1 MQNHVFTDTLRIT
14 RSYRQL
20 NSQSLR
26 NFTTVLLFEKSSL
39 GIVSIIDATGFLS
52 LLSGKVYHL
61 VKFTLLLQKLQHMRQ
76 FNQVAQLV
84 KNLPANAGNARDRGL
99 IPGSGRSPGEGNGT
113 PLQYSC
119 VENSMGKGAQQSTV
133 HGAAES
139 DVIGRIL
146 MPVRRLA

>member
-61 VKFTLLLQKLQHMRQ
+61 VKFTLLL
-76 FNQVAQLV
+76 
-84 KNLPANAGNARDRGL
+84 
-99 IPGSGRSPGEGNGT
+99 
-113 PLQYSC
+113 
-119 VENSMGKGAQQSTV
+119 
-133 HGAAES
+133 
-139 DVIGRIL
+139 
-146 MPVRRLA
+146 

>member
-84 KNLPANAGNARDRGL
+84 KNLPANAGNARDTGL
-99 IPGSGRSPGEGNGT
+99 ILGSGRSPGGGHGNIT
-113 PLQYSC
+113 QYSC
-119 VENSMGKGAQQSTV
+119 LGNPMDRGAWQAT
-133 HGAAES
+133 
-139 DVIGRIL
+139 IL
-146 MPVRRLA
+146 GELKFMNGFGEDHATERN

>member
-84 KNLPANAGNARDRGL
+84 KNLPANAGNARDVGS
-99 IPGSGRSPGEGNGT
+99 IPRLGSAPGEENGNL
-113 PLQYSC
+113 LQYSC
-119 VENSMGKGAQQSTV
+119 LENFRDRRAWCAPV
-133 HGAAES
+133 HG
-139 DVIGRIL
+139 VTKCWT
-146 MPVRRLA
+146 